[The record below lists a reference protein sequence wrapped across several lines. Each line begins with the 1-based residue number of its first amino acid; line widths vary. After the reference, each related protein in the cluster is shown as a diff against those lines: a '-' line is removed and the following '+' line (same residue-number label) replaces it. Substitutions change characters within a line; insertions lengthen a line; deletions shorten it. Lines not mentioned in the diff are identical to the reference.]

1 MYSLDQIKA
10 NVNTIDRQLA
20 LMQYEQQVETNRLLT
35 LLINENNG
43 TKHEPSDD
51 HTDATEDTIES
62 LKRPE
67 LMKLMAKL
75 PNKPMGF
82 QKWGTE
88 QMRDHLKGV
97 S

>member
-1 MYSLDQIKA
+1 MHSLEQIKA
-10 NVNTIDRQLA
+10 NVNTIDRQLL
-20 LMQYEQQVETNRLLT
+20 LMIYEQQVETNRLLA
-35 LLINENNG
+35 LLINENSG
-43 TKHEPSDD
+43 TKQEPSDD
-51 HTDATEDTIES
+51 HTHTSQDAIES

-67 LMKLMAKL
+67 LMKLIAKL